1 MLKWWVYIFIAI
13 FILDVIYRTFI
24 NHKININSFF
34 SKNFSRKLFDND
46 LPKNMT
52 NEERN
57 NDLKYDKIKFEPEI
71 IHFHSRKNNKKK
83 IEIVE
88 EEDDLIYSPQN
99 KIKEIDEDD
108 IEFEGLIP
116 KPQKRINVTIEFDE
130 KYQNLYNELSTQL
143 DGNISYLKFYPK
155 IVSIQGGKKVIKYFL
170 YFCIFISFLFIFFL
184 ENIINCCCIGMN
196 ENLKSLLS
204 TIKYFIFGFLY
215 LFYMYIIKKVSHT
228 NIFEVYVNKQL
239 KYSTIVKEEPPTYVI
254 LYNILKNINN
264 NK

>member
-1 MLKWWVYIFIAI
+1 MLKWWVYILIAI

-24 NHKININSFF
+24 NHKINLNSFF
-34 SKNFSRKLFDND
+34 SKNFSQKLFDTN

-52 NEERN
+52 NEEKN
-57 NDLKYDKIKFEPEI
+57 KDIKYDKIKFEPEI
-71 IHFHSRKNNKKK
+71 MHFHSKKNNKKK
-83 IEIVE
+83 IEIDE
-88 EEDDLIYSPQN
+88 EEDDIVYPPQ
-99 KIKEIDEDD
+99 KQIKEFDEDD

-116 KPQKRINVTIEFDE
+116 KPQKRINVTIEYDD

-170 YFCIFISFLFIFFL
+170 YFCIFISFLCIFFL